1 MTIKEAELHTGLARA
16 NIRYYEEQGFFSPA
30 RGENGYRSY
39 SDEDID
45 TLLKIKLLR
54 QLGFSL
60 EEIHAI
66 QKGERALEPALE
78 RREADL
84 ERERQELGQ
93 AARLCRDMRSDGVS
107 FYTLDARRY
116 LDRLAQTGEVLARDQ
131 DPVRVF
137 PWRRYFARTMD
148 LGLYYTLVTVVLQLT
163 TRMNFVR
170 VSESAG
176 SSFLLSLAALLIMF
190 GAETVMLHVWG
201 TTPGKALLG
210 LKLLRGDGSRLGLD
224 ESAQRTSYVVVYFGI
239 AYGLIQSKVLLL
251 VLGGAAMLIWACRK
265 AYHQE
270 PMFWEENFDQL
281 YLDGSTKERGFW
293 AGKRGWLR
301 LAGYLAAWAACVGLM
316 VGGHLLASMPPH
328 RGPEITVEQFVENYN
343 RYMEFSYGK
352 GNLRYYLTEQGY
364 FQKVPEPSG
373 AVVVITGFGD
383 SPVPKASF
391 QFTQEEGILTEV
403 KLVQSYESRGPITEK
418 QTYLIG
424 LPYEE
429 IAVAARSFL
438 WKPLG
443 SDGAAELYQQLEEE
457 KGNLF
462 RDLGGAQIDSKMSFS
477 GYEYFGSGA
486 LLAREGQRQS
496 YLVECTMRSF
506 T

>member
-1 MTIKEAELHTGLARA
+1 MTIKEVELHTGLARA

-60 EEIHAI
+60 EEIHEL
-66 QKGERALEPALE
+66 QRGERSLEPALE

-84 ERERQELGQ
+84 ERLRQELGQ
-93 AARLCRDMRSDGVS
+93 AAQLCRDMRADGVS

-116 LDRLAQTGEVLARDQ
+116 LNQLAQAGEVLAKDQ
-131 DPVRVF
+131 DPVRIF
-137 PWRRYFARTMD
+137 PWRRYFARTLD
-148 LGLYYTLVTVVLQLT
+148 LALYHALIVFALQMT
-163 TRMNFVR
+163 TRMNFIR
-170 VSESAG
+170 VSESGG
-176 SSFLLSLAALLIMF
+176 SGFLLSLTALLAMF

-210 LKLLRGDGSRLGLD
+210 LKILREDGSRLGLD
-224 ESAQRTSYVVVYFGI
+224 EAAQRTAYVVLYFGF

-251 VLGGAAMLIWACRK
+251 LLAGAAMLIWACWQV
-265 AYHQE
+265 YHE
-270 PMFWEENFDQL
+270 NPLFWEEDQL
-281 YLDGSTKERGFW
+281 YLDGSTRERGFW
-293 AGKRGWLR
+293 EGRRGWLR
-301 LAGYLAAWAACVGLM
+301 IAGYLAAWAACIGLM
-316 VGGHLLASMPPH
+316 VAGHLLASMPPH
-328 RGPEITVEQFVENYN
+328 RGGSITVEQFVENYN
-343 RYMEFSYGK
+343 RFMEFSYGK
-352 GNLRYYLTEQGY
+352 ENLRYCLTEQGC
-364 FQKVPEPSG
+364 FQKIPEPSG
-373 AVVVITGFGD
+373 TVVIDILGE
-383 SPVPKASF
+383 SPVPQASF
-391 QFTQEEGILTEV
+391 QFTQEDGVLTEV
-403 KLVQSYESRGPITEK
+403 RLVRSYESRGAITEK
-418 QTYLIG
+418 QTYAVG

-443 SDGAAELYQQLEEE
+443 NDGVAELYKQLAEE

-462 RDLGGAQIDSKMSFS
+462 RDLGGGQIDSKMSFS
-477 GYEYFGSGA
+477 GYRYFGDVGLIA
-486 LLAREGQRQS
+486 QEGQSQS
-496 YLVECTMRSF
+496 YFVECTMRNF